1 MDENLF
7 KWQLER
13 MDKVRKFILETVA
26 NKQMDLKELSL
37 RLGKNHAYMHQFI
50 HRGTPKKLNGD
61 DRAFL
66 SRILDV
72 SETEL
77 GAPATLGTS
86 EFQLQYHPSNATLT
100 GNKLEIGPAIP
111 LYGTA
116 VGGIDGQFE
125 LNGNLLDRVKAPPSL
140 YGIRNAYA
148 VRISGESMEP
158 RYEDGETV
166 YVNPER
172 RPTKNDYVVAQI
184 RREENGP
191 LEAFVKKFIRWNSE
205 KLVLHQFNPEK
216 ELEFDAKFV
225 ESVHYI
231 LKSGE

>member
-1 MDENLF
+1 MDEI
-7 KWQLER
+7 
-13 MDKVRKFILETVA
+13 RKFILDTA
-26 NKQMDLKELSL
+26 TDRRIDLKELST

-61 DRAFL
+61 DRALL
-66 SRILDV
+66 SQILNV
-72 SETEL
+72 PESSL
-77 GAPATLGTS
+77 GAPLNLARSNFPLP
-86 EFQLQYHPSNATLT
+86 YHQPNANVT
-100 GNKLEIGPAIP
+100 GQRQEVGPAIP

-125 LNGNLLDRVKAPPSL
+125 LNGNLLDRVKAPASL
-140 YGIRNAYA
+140 FGVKNAYA
-148 VRISGESMEP
+148 VRIAGESMWP

-172 RPTKNDYVVAQI
+172 RPTRNDYVVAQI

-191 LEAFVKKFIRWNSE
+191 LEAFVKKFVRWNSE
-205 KLVLHQFNPEK
+205 NLVLHQFNPDK
-216 ELEFDAKFV
+216 ELEFDSRLV
-225 ESVHYI
+225 ETVHYI